1 VESDTTSPFLE
12 RSVLFEIIPLVTQ
25 GGDQVADQDA
35 DDDEDQEH
43 VMSDV
48 QKSITVGRARR
59 NSLSPVGSLLT

>member
-1 VESDTTSPFLE
+1 
-12 RSVLFEIIPLVTQ
+12 VTQ